1 MAILKSKQFS
11 NQLTGS
17 YVLSGSQQTLIGTTQ
32 VTGSVEVG
40 GDLTLKGSSVDL
52 NIRSTD
58 NVNLARLLT
67 TTGGSSG
74 LQLIDSL
81 YHNVA
86 TTVDLN
92 SSATNALTI
101 TSGSTTVFNVD
112 RDNFKISGSYSSTG
126 SFGNVLS
133 TGNIESSGRIF
144 ESGTSVIDHATAMA
158 IVFGG

>member
-74 LQLIDSL
+74 LQLIDNL

-101 TSGSTTVFNVD
+101 TSGSTTVFNID

>member
-1 MAILKSKQFS
+1 MAILKSKQLS
-11 NQLTGS
+11 TQLTGS
-17 YVLSGSQQTLIGTTQ
+17 YVLSGSQQTFIGTTQ

-40 GDLTLKGSSVDL
+40 GDVTLKGSSVDL

-67 TTGGSSG
+67 TTGQSSA
-74 LQLIDSL
+74 LQLIDNQ
-81 YHNVA
+81 YHTSQN
-86 TTVDLN
+86 TVDIN
-92 SSATNALTI
+92 SSDQNAITI
-101 TSGSTTVFNVD
+101 RSGSAVVFNVD
-112 RDNFKISGSYSSTG
+112 RDNLKISGSYSSTG
-126 SFGNVLS
+126 SFGNVQS

>member
-1 MAILKSKQFS
+1 MAILKSKQLS
-11 NQLTGS
+11 TQLTGS
-17 YVLSGSQQTLIGTTQ
+17 FTISGSQQTFIGTTQ
-32 VTGSVEVG
+32 ITGSVETT

-52 NIRSTD
+52 NIRSND

-67 TTGGSSG
+67 TTGGTSG
-74 LQLIDSL
+74 LQLIDNF

-112 RDNFKISGSYSSTG
+112 RDNFKISGSYESTG
-126 SFGNVLS
+126 SFGRMSS
-133 TGNIESSGRIF
+133 TGDIHSSGRIF
-144 ESGTSVIDHATAMA
+144 EQGTSVIDHATAMA

>member
-40 GDLTLKGSSVDL
+40 GDVTLKGSSVDL

-67 TTGGSSG
+67 TTGQSSA
-74 LQLIDSL
+74 LQLIDNQ
-81 YHNVA
+81 YHTSQN
-86 TTVDLN
+86 TVDIN
-92 SSATNALTI
+92 SSDQNAITI
-101 TSGSTTVFNVD
+101 RSGSAVVFNVD
-112 RDNFKISGSYSSTG
+112 RDNLKISGSYSSTG
-126 SFGNVLS
+126 SFGNVQS

>member
-1 MAILKSKQFS
+1 MAILKSKQLS
-11 NQLTGS
+11 TQLTGS

-40 GDLTLKGSSVDL
+40 GDITLKGSSVDL

-74 LQLIDSL
+74 LQLIDNL

-92 SSATNALTI
+92 SSSTNALTI

-126 SFGNVLS
+126 SFGSIQS

>member
-1 MAILKSKQFS
+1 MAILKSKQLS
-11 NQLTGS
+11 TQLTGS

-40 GDLTLKGSSVDL
+40 GDVTLKGSSVDL
-52 NIRSTD
+52 NIRSSD

-67 TTGGSSG
+67 TTGQSSA
-74 LQLIDSL
+74 LQLIDNQ
-81 YHNVA
+81 YHTSQN
-86 TTVDLN
+86 TVDIN
-92 SSATNALTI
+92 SSDQNAITI
-101 TSGSTTVFNVD
+101 RSGSAVVFNVD
-112 RDNFKISGSYSSTG
+112 RDNLKISGSYSSTG
-126 SFGNVLS
+126 SFGNVQS

>member
-1 MAILKSKQFS
+1 MAILKSKQLS
-11 NQLTGS
+11 TQLTGS
-17 YVLSGSQQTLIGTTQ
+17 YVLSGSHQTFIGTTQ
-32 VTGSVEVG
+32 ITGSVETT

-74 LQLIDSL
+74 LQLIDNL

>member
-1 MAILKSKQFS
+1 MAILKSKQLS
-11 NQLTGS
+11 TQLTGS

-74 LQLIDSL
+74 LQLIDNL

-101 TSGSTTVFNVD
+101 TSGSTTVFNID